1 MKKLAINLP
10 PKFAFY
16 PTKLTPRD
24 EVLSLLRDLAPLE
37 TEHPLIRLGG
47 DGDGGYLLPDD
58 LDGLTA
64 CFSPGVDVNS
74 TFELDCATRGMEV
87 FMADASVRGPA
98 ENHERFHFQRKFI
111 GSFTSDPYIS
121 MQDWVDS
128 TPASDEGDLL
138 LQMDIEGYEWE
149 TLFSMSTDLMNRFRV
164 IVIEL
169 HKLENL
175 FSDAIFPI
183 LSRCLRKILHTHDC
197 VHIHPNNI
205 APLVKSRGIE
215 IPWFCEFTFLRKDRI
230 TRRKPAT
237 QFPHPL
243 DCDCDPSAPPVVL
256 PELWRPAS

>member
-1 MKKLAINLP
+1 MKKLALNLP
-10 PKFAFY
+10 SKFAFY

-24 EVLSLLRDLAPLE
+24 ELLALLRDLRPLE

-58 LDGLTA
+58 LDGLAA

-74 TFELDCATRGMEV
+74 SFEFDCADRGMEV
-87 FMADASVRGPA
+87 FMVDASVEGPA
-98 ENHERFHFQRKFI
+98 ARHERFHFQKKFI
-111 GSFTSDPYIS
+111 GSFTEDPYIS

-128 TPASDEGDLL
+128 TPVAKDGDLL

-149 TLFSMSTDLMNRFRV
+149 TLFSMSTALMSRFRI

-183 LSRCLRKILHTHDC
+183 LSRCLRKLLHTHDC

-205 APLVKSRGIE
+205 APMVRSRGLE
-215 IPWFCEFTFLRKDRI
+215 IPWYGEFTFLRKDRI
-230 TRRKPAT
+230 SQRKPAT
-237 QFPHPL
+237 RFPHPL
-243 DCDCDPSAPPVVL
+243 DRDCEPDEPSMVL
-256 PELWRPAS
+256 PKEWWN